1 MSKVYCGAKKVPKGR
16 KVGTE
21 YQCKSQIR
29 LFGQQKVSNPVYSSL
44 LTTGLQPVY
53 CGARKTKRIH
63 GTKAQCT
70 QKRQI
75 RKYGLFTLNSFIQN
89 QTPKTQ
95 TNPNTPKSQTRPNTP
110 KSQSGPKSI
119 SRKTNKKKA
128 INKILGFQKMKKEQE
143 KFKQLMKNVNG
154 AQQRRRTKLK
164 AILKRDDQFT
174 SHVLLT
180 PSDIVKEII
189 PLSIDQTG
197 SGSSVGAIHTYD
209 YGVMVCKLTPFNF
222 RGNKPNPGLHEVKLY
237 SLLNNMV
244 NHNVT
249 PFVIKGLIGTAFS
262 PEHTKTH
269 KIDEDMVNLF
279 ELNKN
284 FKGIAFLSESV
295 DSKNISTFGN
305 LMRNNQVN
313 DNHIFQVLWTL
324 ECFNRIQFRHNDL
337 HLGNILMFKHNR
349 PSGSYRIFKY
359 SDSNGIKR
367 KLFIPTT
374 EYEARV
380 FDFDRSQKTGMSSRQ
395 NIKSKYQQEIIIKY
409 PNNKFMRLHTL
420 YNKNP
425 QFDTFKF
432 MNHLLVHHSYKV
444 PGRMHSK
451 LNILEMDTL
460 RKEYK
465 LEFTSFIRY
474 CLPIS
479 NKGDVQFPNYPSTL
493 ELIEHIAN
501 KNKWYDKPKSGKLV
515 EIYDMDNILK

>member
-21 YQCKSQIR
+21 SQCKSQIR
-29 LFGQQKVSNPVYSSL
+29 LFGQQKVSNPIYNSL

-75 RKYGLFTLNSFIQN
+75 RKYGLFTLNSFV
-89 QTPKTQ
+89 
-95 TNPNTPKSQTRPNTP
+95 KSQTRPNTP
-110 KSQSGPKSI
+110 KTQSGPKSI
-119 SRKTNKKKA
+119 SRKTNKRKA
-128 INKILGFQKMKKEQE
+128 VNKILGFQKMKKEQE

-164 AILKRDDQFT
+164 AILRRDDQFT

-197 SGSSVGAIHTYD
+197 SGSSVGAIYTYD

-249 PFVIKGLIGTAFS
+249 PFVIKGLMGTAFS

-305 LMRNNQVN
+305 LMRNNQVF

-349 PSGSYRIFKY
+349 PKGSYRIFKY
-359 SDSNGIKR
+359 SDANGIKR

-374 EYEARV
+374 EYEARI
-380 FDFDRSQKTGMSSRQ
+380 FDFDRSQKSFVP
-395 NIKSKYQQEIIIKY
+395 NIRNLKPKYQQEIIIGY
-409 PNNKFMRLHTL
+409 PRDKFMRMHTL
-420 YNKNP
+420 FNENP

-432 MNHLLVHHSYKV
+432 MNHLLTHHSYKV
-444 PGRMHSK
+444 PGRMNSK
-451 LNILEMDTL
+451 LNIREMDTL
-460 RKEYK
+460 KNQYK

-474 CLPIS
+474 LLPIS
-479 NKGDVQFPNYPSTL
+479 FTKNSDVQFPDYPSTL